1 MFEIKGRKKISN
13 KYCDLLFHAS
23 ITKFTGP
30 AKLFLNNNIFN
41 FQKKKIVNFGIFFG
55 DEACREVS

>member
-1 MFEIKGRKKISN
+1 MFEIKGQKKISN

-41 FQKKKIVNFGIFFG
+41 FQKKKL
-55 DEACREVS
+55 